1 MLRLSERQALLPAL
15 HQLSNR
21 EKKKQ
26 PVMTKKLSGKEC
38 KKKGKGKMHS
48 AILKVE
54 YSGEKMGIGMG
65 ILEAFG
71 VKQYVVGMNEKESF
85 IKDEKNLGQVEKIPH
100 GAQPTP
106 TN

>member
-1 MLRLSERQALLPAL
+1 
-15 HQLSNR
+15 
-21 EKKKQ
+21 
-26 PVMTKKLSGKEC
+26 
-38 KKKGKGKMHS
+38 
-48 AILKVE
+48 
-54 YSGEKMGIGMG
+54 MGIGMG